1 MVSEPDHLANGAGD
15 LVEDMVAL
23 GPGSAGGVADAM
35 PQVIV
40 EEADGYL
47 LQGPG
52 GRGDLG
58 DHIGAPGVR
67 VDHLLQ
73 SADLP
78 LDLAQPPQIILLP
91 GGVAAGR
98 PGGRARAEWRAALS
112 RETGAGVSDHGGHR
126 GLPVPAGV
134 W

>member
-1 MVSEPDHLANGAGD
+1 
-15 LVEDMVAL
+15 
-23 GPGSAGGVADAM
+23 M

-40 EEADGYL
+40 EEADGDL

-58 DHIGAPGVR
+58 DHVGAPGVC

-78 LDLAQPPQIILLP
+78 LDLAQPPQVVLLA

-98 PGGRARAEWRAALS
+98 PERCAGARRWAALV
-112 RETGAGVSDHGGHR
+112 REPGATVGDYGGHR
-126 GLPVPAGV
+126 VLPVPTGL